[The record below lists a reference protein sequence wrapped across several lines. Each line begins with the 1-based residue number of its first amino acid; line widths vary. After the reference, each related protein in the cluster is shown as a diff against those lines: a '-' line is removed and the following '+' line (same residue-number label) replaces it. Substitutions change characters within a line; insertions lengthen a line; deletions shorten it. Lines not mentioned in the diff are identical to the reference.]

1 MSEMAKMGIK
11 AVFAASLANLMN
23 AALAGILI
31 SGF

>member
-1 MSEMAKMGIK
+1 MGIK